1 MLFHYT
7 DFHTA
12 GCSNIARPYTD
23 ILLPINVISQTTLLQ
38 YIGFHTAGCCNMH
51 RPYTDILLPIALTDR
66 LCYFNKLISILLV
79 AVTCTDLTLTSYCR
93 LFWQTDHVTSV
104 NWFPYCWLCNMHRP
118 YTDILLPQTTLFCN
132 NDFPTAG
139 RSDIDRPPYSSVMIF
154 PFAGWSDRQN
164 TLLVYLDFPS
174 AGCADIRQTT
184 LILCTD
190 FPFAGCS
197 DIERPHYSFVLF
209 FLLLVILT

>member
-1 MLFHYT
+1 M
-7 DFHTA
+7 D
-12 GCSNIARPYTD
+12 
-23 ILLPINVISQTTLLQ
+23 
-38 YIGFHTAGCCNMH
+38 GFA
-51 RPYTDILLPIALTDR
+51 
-66 LCYFNKLISILLV
+66 
-79 AVTCTDLTLTSYCR
+79 
-93 LFWQTDHVTSV
+93 
-104 NWFPYCWLCNMHRP
+104 HRP

-190 FPFAGCS
+190 FPFSGCS
-197 DIERPHYSFVLF
+197 DIERPHYSSVLF